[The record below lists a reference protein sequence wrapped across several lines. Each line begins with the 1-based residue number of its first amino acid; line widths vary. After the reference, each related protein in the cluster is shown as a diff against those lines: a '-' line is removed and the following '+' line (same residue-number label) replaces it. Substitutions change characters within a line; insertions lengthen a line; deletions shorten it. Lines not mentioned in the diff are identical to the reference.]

1 MSGTTIV
8 TVTFTPYPNSGSS
21 GGASGG
27 SQITNG
33 SITNPGQQGQVAQA
47 VQGINGGVPLPVAEA
62 GTIGK
67 DRSANA
73 PVGPGNATSF
83 TFNGVVVHLL
93 QTIVA
98 NPSRL
103 SLEVNNTTGAAIVV
117 VTDDGFNTGGTV
129 SMFPLAPGAGANQQG
144 ADLTLTDELGRVRIF
159 GATGTYCY
167 VREN

>member
-1 MSGTTIV
+1 MSGSTSVTII
-8 TVTFTPYPNSGSS
+8 FTPYPSSGSS

-47 VQGINGGVPLPVAEA
+47 VQGISGGVPLPVNPA
-62 GTIGK
+62 GSIGH

-73 PVGPGNATSF
+73 PAGPGNATSF
-83 TFNGVVVHLL
+83 TYNGVTVNLL

-98 NPSRL
+98 NPNRISI
-103 SLEVNNTTGAAIVV
+103 EVNNTTGSQVVV

-144 ADLTLTDELGRVRIF
+144 ADLTLTDELGRVRVF
-159 GATGTYCY
+159 GTTGTYCY